1 MIVQNLKGETKVYDK
16 LFKENRDIFIDPAQ
30 SLKIYQSIGI
40 FPLVHKKRKK
50 LLDLGCGAGIH
61 SLNFAKM
68 GFRVTGIDISVEG
81 LKIAKKK
88 AQKRNLKI
96 RFLLRDILKNK
107 FASESFDIVIFMN
120 SLHHFYYSGLEKALQ
135 EAKRVLKKSGI
146 MIICEPNNLH
156 FYNYLAYSIAHFFK
170 KHQSLINLKYLD
182 EMFTVNERSLDPY
195 KLLPFLEKDFR
206 LVSFK
211 FFPYTAVLNKRRK
224 ILNILLFFLPRKYR
238 FDHFSLK
245 LIKK

>member
-1 MIVQNLKGETKVYDK
+1 MIVQSLKGETKVYDK
-16 LFKENRDIFIDPAQ
+16 LFKENKDIFINSAQ
-30 SLKIYQSIGI
+30 SLKIYQAIGI
-40 FPLVHKKRKK
+40 SPLFHKRGKK

-61 SLNFAKM
+61 SLNFAEM
-68 GFRVTGIDISVEG
+68 GFQVTGIDISVEG
-81 LKIAKKK
+81 LKTAKKK
-88 AQKRNLKI
+88 AQKKSLKI
-96 RFLLRDILKNK
+96 KFPLRDILKNK

-146 MIICEPNNLH
+146 IIICEPNNLH

-170 KHQSLINLKYLD
+170 KHQSLINFRYLN
-182 EMFTVNERSLDPY
+182 ETFTVNERSLNPY
-195 KLLPFLEKDFR
+195 KLLSLLEKDFR
-206 LVSFK
+206 LLLFK

-224 ILNILLFFLPRKYR
+224 ILNILLFFFPGKYR